1 MARKLHQF
9 PRTTANVR
17 IDYKAPYFLPCL
29 MSTTQQIPVAR
40 VQKPWQRPDRSN
52 PNANEVDVELQLLAD
67 WLDSVFHIPGTK
79 IRFGLDAILGL
90 LPGFGDTLS
99 SIISLYI
106 LHASHRYGVPRMTMA
121 RMGLNTAIDWIIG
134 SIPFAGD
141 VFDVYWKAN
150 QRNVA
155 LLRRHLRHTPAER
168 QKASRADTIF
178 VVGMIAVLIAVLIGS
193 ITLTVLAVK
202 WLFGLVF

>member
-1 MARKLHQF
+1 M
-9 PRTTANVR
+9 TT
-17 IDYKAPYFLPCL
+17 
-29 MSTTQQIPVAR
+29 TEETPVAR
-40 VQKPWQRPDRSN
+40 SQAPWQRPDVST
-52 PNANEVDVELQLLAD
+52 ANGDEVDAELQLLAD
-67 WLDSVFHIPGTK
+67 WLDSVFHIPGTR

-121 RMGLNTAIDWIIG
+121 RMGVNTAIDWIVGI
-134 SIPFAGD
+134 IPFAGD

-155 LLRRHLRHTPAER
+155 LLRRHLQHTPEER
-168 QKASRADTIF
+168 RKASRGDTLF
-178 VVGMIAVLIAVLIGS
+178 VFGMIAVLLAVLVGCV
-193 ITLTVLAVK
+193 TLTVLAVR
-202 WLFGLVF
+202 WLVGLVF

>member
-1 MARKLHQF
+1 M
-9 PRTTANVR
+9 N
-17 IDYKAPYFLPCL
+17 
-29 MSTTQQIPVAR
+29 TTQDAPVAR
-40 VQKPWQRPDRSN
+40 SQKPWQRPDRSN
-52 PNANEVDVELQLLAD
+52 LNDADEVDAELQLLAN
-67 WLDSVFHIPGTK
+67 WLDSVFHIPGTR

-99 SIISLYI
+99 SIVSLYI
-106 LHASHRYGVPRMTMA
+106 LHASHRRGVPRITMA
-121 RMGLNTAIDWIIG
+121 RMGMNTAIDWIVG

-155 LLRRHLRHTPAER
+155 LLRRHLRHTPEER
-168 QKASRADTIF
+168 RKASKGDTVF
-178 VVGMIAVLIAVLIGS
+178 VFGMIAVLVAVLVGS
-193 ITLTVLAVK
+193 IAFTVIAVK

>member
-1 MARKLHQF
+1 MNTS
-9 PRTTANVR
+9 P
-17 IDYKAPYFLPCL
+17 
-29 MSTTQQIPVAR
+29 SSIPVAR
-40 VQKPWQRPDRSN
+40 SRIPWTRQNSTSKTST
-52 PNANEVDVELQLLAD
+52 NAVDEVDGELQLLSD
-67 WLDSVFHIPGTK
+67 WLDSMFQIPGTK

-106 LHASHRYGVPRMTMA
+106 LHASHRYGVPRVTMA
-121 RMGLNTAIDWIIG
+121 RMGLNTAIDWIVG

-155 LLRRHLRHTPAER
+155 LLRRHLQQTPAER
-168 QKASRADTIF
+168 QKASRGDTLF
-178 VVGMIAVLIAVLIGS
+178 VFGMIGVLVAVLVGS
-193 ITLTVLAVK
+193 ITLTVMAVS
-202 WLFGLVF
+202 WLFHLVF

>member
-1 MARKLHQF
+1 MNTH
-9 PRTTANVR
+9 PN
-17 IDYKAPYFLPCL
+17 
-29 MSTTQQIPVAR
+29 SIPVAR
-40 VQKPWQRPDRSN
+40 AGAAWARTSRPNNAADRSA
-52 PNANEVDVELQLLAD
+52 NAASDVEGELQLLAD
-67 WLDSVFHIPGTK
+67 WLDSIFKIPGTR

-121 RMGLNTAIDWIIG
+121 RMGLNTAIDWVVG

-155 LLRRHLRHTPAER
+155 LLRRHLQQTPAER
-168 QKASRADTIF
+168 QQARRSDTVF
-178 VVGMIAVLIAVLIGS
+178 VYGMIAVLVAVLVGC
-193 ITLTVLAVK
+193 ITLTVMAVN
-202 WLFGLVF
+202 WLFHLVF